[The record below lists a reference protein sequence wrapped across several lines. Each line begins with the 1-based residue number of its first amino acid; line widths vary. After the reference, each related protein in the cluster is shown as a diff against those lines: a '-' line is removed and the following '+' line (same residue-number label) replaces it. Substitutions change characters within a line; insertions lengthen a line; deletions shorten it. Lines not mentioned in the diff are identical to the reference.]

1 MTLVLLVIGIPTLLY
16 VILASDWAQKYLCS
30 VANKELSALLGTEV
44 NIGAVKFA
52 PFNSLSLTDVT
63 VRDDLDS
70 TALSIGSIDTRFEM
84 GDFIASQKI
93 IIDYAVINRLNLRL
107 YKSDKQAP
115 LNIAEIIKRLKK
127 DDQQDKE
134 TIFKLRINDVTLNDC
149 SMTYD
154 VWSEPQTPG
163 KFNPS
168 HISVDSLNLSV
179 FAPVISNEA
188 YKIRLRQLSMREAS
202 GITLNKLAANIVL
215 DNEKLSVD
223 DLTIRLGKSRLNFA
237 DFTSKLSTLE
247 DITRKGAEKR
257 ATVEITNGSHIVLSD
272 LKPFVPILADA
283 EYDMDIKLKAS
294 GNIDTIEVSQLIL
307 KEVNDMLSVQLKGKI
322 CDYTSPSTIHLQ
334 NVNLEAKTNRNAI
347 NTFLSYPSVNVS
359 PKAAEILKSLDNTLV
374 TVKSDGSAAGGSVAA
389 TVKSGIAY
397 VNLKGTYRRPENSN
411 ATLIKA
417 DVEIDSLQLGTILP
431 NKRLGN
437 LWAKVSADGSY
448 DGKKFDGNVTA
459 NIDKFGYKGYSY
471 RNIDA
476 IANIAGNAI
485 TAKVDINDPN
495 VTLHADADYDHMER
509 IHHLSANLNLE
520 NLRPDVLHLIDKYQG
535 YAAKGNVALTA
546 EGESIDKFI
555 ADANVTQFSFA
566 DGKSKS
572 LTLNL
577 LNLKADNVTSEGRIT
592 VASDYI
598 KGSLDGKYKFSTLKK
613 AFVNMFTDIVPINE
627 RQDSIAKSNI
637 AIAPDDNDFVFDF
650 SLQNTDR
657 LSEFFNLPVS
667 VVDAAYLYGI
677 FNEPAQ
683 KAFLKFDAPWVL
695 QGNNVIEG
703 TSLVVDLDS
712 KSKKGLLYL
721 TSLIPTKKGNMD
733 MVVNI
738 NAENGILHT
747 NMDWSLVRAIPINGT
762 IDFTTSFLHNDE
774 IGLVTRVDFNPG
786 QINFGDEIW
795 EIRPSSIL
803 YGKNLLAVRNFALDT
818 GFQSINID
826 GSAGVSDLDVI
837 SVELNNIQLINIF
850 ETLEIDNALISGQA
864 TGVIRASS
872 IFSKEPNIQC
882 DHLSVKSIGYNY
894 CTLGDADVRLNLA
907 EGGTKFNFDADIVA
921 PGGEKS
927 HINGYI
933 GIPTESLDLQ
943 IVADHVKVGFMKP
956 FMQAFT
962 SDIDGYVSG
971 DAHLYGTFKNI
982 DLSGDVYAEDLKI
995 KIDFTNT
1002 WYYATDSIHIRP
1014 GRINLKD
1021 IILKDD
1027 YGNSAK
1033 LNGYVGHEFFHNATF
1048 DFNITD
1054 AHNFLC
1060 YDVNSKLSPDWYGK
1074 IFGNGSAT
1082 VKGKPGVVDIGARMT
1097 TAPNSTFTFVLSDRL
1112 DADEYQFITFRDVTP
1127 LPPARDSLL
1136 NKTLVPDK
1144 VIWAKSRAS
1153 GNSIDEPTAYNMD
1166 IIVDITPA
1174 AQMIVVMDP
1183 VGGDE
1188 IKANGSG
1195 NMRMTYASID
1205 NDMRLFGT
1213 YTLDKGTYNFTL
1225 QDIIRRDFTIKPESS
1240 ISFSG
1245 DPYNA
1250 RLNIEAYFQVNANL
1264 SDLDESFIQ
1273 DKELNRTIVPVRAL
1287 MKVSGSMLQPDIAF
1301 DLEFPTLS
1309 QDVYRKVRSI
1319 VSTEDMM
1326 NRQILYLLALTRFYT
1341 PDYMSTTKGNELVS
1355 VASSTLSS
1363 QLSSMLGKLS
1373 DNWSIAPN
1381 LRSDRGDFSDVEVD
1395 VTLSSSL
1402 LNNRL
1407 LFNGNLGYR
1416 DKSLNTNQ
1424 FVGDFDLE
1432 YLLNRT
1438 GVWRLKAYNRYNDQN
1453 YYLRTAQTTQGV
1465 GILYRKD
1472 FDQPFRFLS
1481 KLWRNRKNKNDIDT
1495 IKIEEHISVSDSTVN
1510 ETQQIIISQ

>member
-1 MTLVLLVIGIPTLLY
+1 MTLVLFVIAIPAILY
-16 VILASDWAQKYLCS
+16 VALSSDWVQRYLCKI
-30 VANKELSALLGTEV
+30 ANNELSSLLGTEV
-44 NIGAVKFA
+44 NIGYVKFA
-52 PFNSLSLTDVT
+52 PFNYLSLGDVT
-63 VRDDLDS
+63 VKDDLDS
-70 TALSIGSIDTRFEM
+70 VALNIGSIETRFEM
-84 GDFIASQKI
+84 WDFLATRKMIV
-93 IIDYAVINRLNLRL
+93 DYAVINRLNLKL

-115 LNIAEIIKRLKK
+115 LNIANIIDSLKK
-127 DDQQDKE
+127 DDQTDKE

-149 SMTYD
+149 SVSYD
-154 VWSEPQTPG
+154 VWSVPLTPG

-168 HISVDSLNLSV
+168 HIQIDSLDLSV
-179 FAPVISNEA
+179 FAPVISNETN
-188 YKIRLRQLSMREAS
+188 KIRLRKLSMCETS
-202 GITLNKLAANIVL
+202 GIVLNNMSALVIIDKG
-215 DNEKLSVD
+215 K
-223 DLTIRLGKSRLNFA
+223 LTIEGLTVRLGESRLNFE
-237 DFTSKLSTLE
+237 DFSSYLSTLQA
-247 DITRKGAEKR
+247 ITRKGSEKT
-257 ATVEITNGSHIVLSD
+257 ASVHITEGSHILLSD
-272 LKPFVPILADA
+272 LKPFVPLLADA
-283 EYDMDIKLKAS
+283 DYDIDIRLKAT
-294 GNIDTIEVSQLIL
+294 GNIDGIDLQECTL
-307 KEVNDMLSVQLKGKI
+307 KEVNDIAWVKLKGKI
-322 CDYTSPSTIHLQ
+322 SDYTSLSTLHLK
-334 NVNLEAKTNRNAI
+334 NVDLEAITNRTAI
-347 NTFLSYPSVNVS
+347 NTVLSYPNVNIS
-359 PKAAEILKSLDNTLV
+359 PKAAEILRSLDNTRV
-374 TVKSDGSAAGGSVAA
+374 NVKSDGSVSAGSVSA
-389 TVKSGIAY
+389 TVKSGIAS
-397 VNLKGTYRRPENSN
+397 VDVKASYRRPNNSK
-411 ATLIKA
+411 ATLFKA
-417 DVEIDSLQLGTILP
+417 DALIDSLQLGSLVP
-431 NKRLGN
+431 NKGLGD
-437 LWAKVSADGSY
+437 LWAKINVDGSY
-448 DGKKFDGNVTA
+448 DGKKYSGNVSA
-459 NIDKFGYKGYSY
+459 NIDKFVYKGYRY
-471 RNIDA
+471 RDIDVDA
-476 IANIAGNAI
+476 ELANRIVRA
-485 TAKVDINDPN
+485 TVDIADPN
-495 VTLHADADYDHMER
+495 IKLHADADYDFSEKYR
-509 IHHLSANLNLE
+509 RLSANLDLE
-520 NLRPDVLHLIDKYQG
+520 NIRPDLLHFTENYSG
-535 YAAKGNVALTA
+535 YAARGILSLSAN
-546 EGESIDKFI
+546 GESIDKFT
-555 ADANVTQFSFA
+555 ADADISQFVFA
-566 DGKSKS
+566 DGKSKA
-572 LTLNL
+572 LTLNKF
-577 LNLKADNVTSEGRIT
+577 NLKADNVTSEGRIT

-598 KGSLDGKYKFSTLKK
+598 RGAIDGKYTFSTLKK
-613 AFVNMFTDIVPINE
+613 AFVNMFTDIVPIIE
-627 RQDSIAKSNI
+627 RTDSLDKTNNLIA
-637 AIAPDDNDFVFDF
+637 DNNFVFDF
-650 SLQNTDR
+650 SLLNTDR
-657 LSEFFNLPVS
+657 ITEFFNLPIS
-667 VVDAAYLYGI
+667 IVDAASLYGI
-677 FNEPAQ
+677 FNESEN

-695 QGNNVIEG
+695 QDNNVIEG

-712 KSKKGLLYL
+712 KAKKGMLYL

-733 MVVNI
+733 MMMTIKADGGV
-738 NAENGILHT
+738 LYT
-747 NMDWSLVRAIPINGT
+747 NMDWSLVRAIPINGV

-774 IGLVTRVDFNPG
+774 LGLMTRVDFNPG

-803 YGKNLLAVRNFALDT
+803 YGKNLLTVRNFALDT
-818 GFQSINID
+818 GLQSIHID
-826 GSAGVSDLDVI
+826 GSAGTSDLDVI
-837 SVELNNIQLINIF
+837 SVELNKIQLINIF

-864 TGVIRASS
+864 TGIISASS

-882 DHLSVKSIGYNY
+882 DHLTVKSIGYNY

-907 EGGTKFNFDADIVA
+907 EGGAKFNFDAAIVT
-921 PGGEKS
+921 PRGEKS
-927 HINGYI
+927 HVNGYI

-943 IVADHVKVGFMKP
+943 IEADHIKVGFMKP

-971 DAHLYGTFKNI
+971 DAHLFGTFKNI
-982 DLSGDVYAEDLKI
+982 DLSGDVYAQDLKI

-1002 WYYATDSIHIRP
+1002 WYYATDSIKIRP
-1014 GRINLKD
+1014 GRIDLKN
-1021 IILKDD
+1021 IVLKDD
-1027 YGNSAK
+1027 YGHTAK
-1033 LNGYVGHEFFHNATF
+1033 LNGYVGHEFFHDATF
-1048 DFNITD
+1048 DFSITN
-1054 AHNFLC
+1054 AKNFLC
-1060 YDVNSKLSPDWYGK
+1060 YDVDSKLSPDWYGR

-1127 LPPARDSLL
+1127 SPPAQDSLL

-1144 VIWAKSRAS
+1144 VKLVRS
-1153 GNSIDEPTAYNMD
+1153 GGAGNDYEVPTAYNMD

-1174 AQMIVVMDP
+1174 AQMTVLMDP

-1188 IKANGSG
+1188 IKAYGKG

-1250 RLNIEAYFQVNANL
+1250 KLNLEAYFQVNANL

-1309 QDVYRKVRSI
+1309 QDIYRKVRSI

-1326 NRQILYLLALTRFYT
+1326 NRQIIYLLALTRFYT
-1341 PDYMSTTKGNELVS
+1341 PDYMTTTKGNELFS

-1395 VTLSSSL
+1395 LTLSSSL

-1481 KLWRNRKNKNDIDT
+1481 KLWRNRKKEKEVDT
-1495 IKIEEHISVSDSTVN
+1495 IKIEEHISVSDSTIN
-1510 ETQQIIISQ
+1510 EQQQIIVTP